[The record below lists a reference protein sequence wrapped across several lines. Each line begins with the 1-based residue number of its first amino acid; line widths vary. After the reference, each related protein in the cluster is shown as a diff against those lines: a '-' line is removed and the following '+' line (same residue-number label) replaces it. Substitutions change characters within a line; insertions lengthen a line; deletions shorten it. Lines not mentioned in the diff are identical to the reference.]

1 MGLLYTEVYNA
12 AFFFQLNLEALK
24 RQSRLLNVLA
34 NVVDFIVEPKF
45 TLRLYVYL
53 LLLTFRLLDIRSL
66 CDLNVFK

>member
-12 AFFFQLNLEALK
+12 AFFFKLNLEASK

-45 TLRLYVYL
+45 TLPLYVYL
-53 LLLTFRLLDIRSL
+53 LLLTFCLLDIRSL